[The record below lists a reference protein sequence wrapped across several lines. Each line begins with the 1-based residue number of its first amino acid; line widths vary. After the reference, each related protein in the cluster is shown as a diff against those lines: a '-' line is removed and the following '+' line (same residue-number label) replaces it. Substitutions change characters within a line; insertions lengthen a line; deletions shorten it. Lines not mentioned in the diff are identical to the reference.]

1 MSMLVTLRREYA
13 QLITSGGQLLLLLV
27 GLHFQSRTGWL
38 WCLGCMALI
47 SLPAWYSTLYRLR
60 AVSGTP
66 TSRVA
71 SAAQGYVELIGH
83 GDVYGTPV
91 LSRYLNLPC
100 LWCRY
105 KLEHRRSDNKGWN
118 TTESGESSEPFL
130 IDDGTGKCVVDPQGA
145 EILTQHKDS
154 WTKGDY
160 RYTEW
165 KLLDIDIIYA
175 LGEFKTVGGS
185 NTTLTHDEL
194 VKQVLSEW
202 KMNNEDMLKR
212 FDLNN
217 NGVLDMQEW
226 MLARSAAK
234 REAEKRMNEVLAEP
248 DVNFM
253 LQPQD
258 GRLFLISNLDQDKL
272 ELRYKLWAW
281 AHFVIFFGALG
292 GIAWLLGQYSL

>member
-1 MSMLVTLRREYA
+1 MLDNLRREYA
-13 QLITSGGQLLLLLV
+13 QHITSGGQLLLLLAGV
-27 GLHFQSRTGWL
+27 HFHSRTGWL
-38 WCLGCMALI
+38 WCLGIMAFV

-60 AVSGTP
+60 AISGTP
-66 TSRVA
+66 TSRIG
-71 SAAQGYVELIGH
+71 SAAQGYVELIGR
-83 GDVYGTPV
+83 GRLYDTPIV
-91 LSRYLNLPC
+91 SMYTFLPC

-105 KLEHRRSDNKGWN
+105 KLERRNSDNKGWHVE
-118 TTESGESSEPFL
+118 ESGENSAPFL
-130 IDDGTGKCVVDPQGA
+130 IDDGSGKCVVNPQGA
-145 EILTQHKDS
+145 EILTRHKES

-165 KLLDIDIIYA
+165 KLLDIDTIYA
-175 LGEFKTVGGS
+175 LGEFKTIGGS
-185 NTTLTHDEL
+185 NTTTTQDEL
-194 VKQVLSEW
+194 VRQVLSEW
-202 KMNNEDMLKR
+202 KMDNADLLKR
-212 FDLNN
+212 FDLDN

-234 REAEKRMNEVLAEP
+234 REAEKRMNEILAEP

-253 LQPQD
+253 QQPQD

-292 GIAWLLGQYSL
+292 GIARML

>member
-1 MSMLVTLRREYA
+1 MMTTLRREYA

-27 GLHFQSRTGWL
+27 GLHIGSHTVWL
-38 WCLGCMALI
+38 WCLGSMAII
-47 SLPAWYSTLYRLR
+47 SLFAWYSTLYRLR
-60 AVSGTP
+60 AIYGTP
-66 TSRVA
+66 TSRIG

-83 GDVYGTPV
+83 GEIYGSPI
-91 LSRYLNLPC
+91 LSRYSNLPC

-105 KLEHRRSDNKGWN
+105 KLEHKRSDNKGWS
-118 TTESGESSEPFL
+118 TEEHGENAAPFL

-145 EILTQHKDS
+145 EVLTKHKDS

-165 KLLDIDIIYA
+165 RLLDIDFIYT

-185 NTTLTHDEL
+185 NTTVTQDEL
-194 VKQVLSEW
+194 VKQVLTEW
-202 KMNNEDMLKR
+202 KMDNEDLLKR
-212 FDLNN
+212 FDLDN

-248 DVNFM
+248 DTNFM
-253 LQPQD
+253 LQPHD
-258 GRLFLISNLDQDKL
+258 GRLYLISNLDPDDL
-272 ELRYKLWAW
+272 ARRFKLWAW
-281 AHFVIFFGALG
+281 AHIIILFGALG
-292 GIAWLLGQYSL
+292 GLAWLMRHSTL